1 MSSGNYK
8 KVLKTTKLNN
18 ELMLEITYYDNGI
31 KKAKIEEL
39 EKIKDKKIWID
50 THTLTKEEVQILGKV
65 LDIHETTQEDLF
77 NSNVRI
83 KVEEFDNYLFCIFYG
98 IKKNKGLEFHELD
111 FVIGENFI
119 ISNHKKD
126 LESFE
131 KLKKNKEKLEELFK
145 EDVDSVFHEL
155 IDEEIDNYFPV
166 LEEIDV
172 HIEKLGEESSKKPKP
187 KILKEILNLKRSI
200 ILGKR
205 IVYQQREKMSFLAKK
220 DYKQISKSVLPYIR
234 DVYDN
239 TIRVSDSLD
248 NSRERIANAY
258 DIYMSTMN
266 HKMNEVMKVM
276 SVIATMALP
285 LTVISSIYGTNFAI
299 LPGALNPIGFWM
311 MIASMLIISIGSLIF
326 FRKRGWF

>member
-1 MSSGNYK
+1 
-8 KVLKTTKLNN
+8 
-18 ELMLEITYYDNGI
+18 MLEIIYYDNGI
-31 KKAKIEEL
+31 KRAKIDDL
-39 EKIKDKKIWID
+39 DKIKDKKVWID
-50 THTLTKEEVQILGKV
+50 THSLTKEEVSILGKHF
-65 LDIHETTQEDLF
+65 DIHETTQEDLF

-111 FVIGENFI
+111 FVLGKNFL

-131 KLKKNKEKLEELFK
+131 KLKKNKDKLEELFK
-145 EDVDSVFHEL
+145 EEVDSIFHEL
-155 IDEEIDNYFPV
+155 IDEEVDTYFPT
-166 LEEIDV
+166 LEAIDV
-172 HIEKLGEESSKKPKP
+172 QIEKLEEEASKNPKP
-187 KILKEILNLKRSI
+187 KILKEILSLKRSI

-205 IVYQQREKMSFLAKK
+205 IVFQQREKMSFLAKK
-220 DYKQISKSVLPYIR
+220 EYKQISKSVLPYIR

-248 NSRERIANAY
+248 NSRELIGNSY

-266 HKMNEVMKVM
+266 QRMNEVMKVM
-276 SVIATMALP
+276 SVIATLALP

-299 LPGALNPIGFWM
+299 LPGKDNPVGFWI
-311 MIASMLIISIGSLIF
+311 MIITMISISLTSLIL